1 MDTLELRREPR
12 FAVND
17 PVHLTVVGLNGYP
30 RLQGR
35 VSSVSRSGVAV
46 TIPSRIPAGTAA
58 IIEMSGLVLSGQI
71 RYSKKSA
78 DGYRTGVSIET
89 VTVAGDDPK
98 PAQPRSKPESL
109 WGTLKRLDT
118 AVKSHK

>member
-1 MDTLELRREPR
+1 MKTAELRREPR

-17 PVHLTVVGLNGYP
+17 RVHLTVVGLNGYP
-30 RLQGR
+30 RLEGR
-35 VSSVSRSGVAV
+35 VSSLSRNGLSV
-46 TIPSRIPAGTAA
+46 TVPSRIPAGTMT

-78 DGYRTGVSIET
+78 DGYRTGVAIET
-89 VTVAGDDPK
+89 VTVAGEETK
-98 PAQPRSKPESL
+98 QASPRSTPESL